1 MNIAKL
7 VYELEKL
14 ANESMSKHADIEEL
28 HMQADSLL
36 LSYIDNVDVIM
47 AFNKINKWYAWQNKY
62 DVIMYKYW
70 KKGNTTWK

>member
-14 ANESMSKHADIEEL
+14 ANESMSKQADIEEL

-47 AFNKINKWYAWQNKY
+47 AFNKINKWYA
-62 DVIMYKYW
+62 
-70 KKGNTTWK
+70 